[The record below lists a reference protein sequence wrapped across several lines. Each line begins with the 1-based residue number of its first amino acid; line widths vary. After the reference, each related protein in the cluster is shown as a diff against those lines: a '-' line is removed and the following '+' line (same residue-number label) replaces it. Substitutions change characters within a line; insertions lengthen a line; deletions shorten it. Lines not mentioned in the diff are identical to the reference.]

1 MGMTLTEKIL
11 ARKTGQAKVS
21 PGDMVT
27 VGVDTVVLVDTM
39 FAPGRWRTIKKLDNP
54 ERVIVVLDHRAPTP
68 DKQGAASHQTAR
80 KFVEQFGIKRFH
92 DIGYDQGI
100 SHQLVADF
108 GYALPGSLLVCSDSH
123 TGSAGVFNCLAR
135 GVGVPDVVYAATL
148 GETWFIVGET
158 IRYELTGKLVNGVT
172 MKDAFLQI
180 AGKFGDHTNTNIE
193 YGGPALANL
202 SISARKTLT
211 TMSTELSADFSIF
224 DADDVMVDWLRA
236 RTKADIE
243 CVYADTDATYQ
254 EVRRF
259 DLGHLEPLVAFPDS
273 VIENSQPVAAAAG
286 TRIDQ
291 AFVGSCAN
299 GTLEDLALA
308 AEVVRGRRV
317 DPRVRFIV
325 TPASQA
331 VYRAASEAGIITTLV
346 NAGAV
351 VTASTCGACG
361 GTHMG
366 ILGANET
373 CITASTRNFKG
384 RMGEASARIYMGSPA
399 TVAASAI
406 RGVITDP
413 REFLQ

>member
-273 VIENSQPVAAAAG
+273 VIENSQSVAAAAG

>member
-259 DLGHLEPLVAFPDS
+259 DLGDLEPLVAFPDS
-273 VIENSQPVAAAAG
+273 VIENSQSVAAAAG